1 MDQIKFKNA
10 RAAVCC
16 GALFVTACTI
26 FCCVFGIIMTYFFE
40 NARDFTMV
48 YIVGASIIAGVW
60 AIAGLIILLQTT
72 VIVTENE
79 IKLCRGKKI
88 KWSVSKDEISECIYN
103 RVHWYDLLMPSSA
116 INAFQLCFKFKNGVI
131 SRKKI
136 CSLSLKQVNIIR
148 DNYSYPIRNINSVW
162 EE

>member
-1 MDQIKFKNA
+1 MEQIKFRNA
-10 RAAVCC
+10 RGAVCF
-16 GALFVTACTI
+16 GAYFITAGTV

-40 NARDFTMV
+40 NAREFTVV
-48 YIVGASIIAGVW
+48 YIVGASVIAGTW

-88 KWSVSKDEISECIYN
+88 KWSISKDEILECIYN
-103 RVHWYDLLMPSSA
+103 QIHWYDILVPISA
-116 INAFQLCFKFKNGVI
+116 INAFQLCFKLKNGVV
-131 SRKKI
+131 SRKKV
-136 CSLSLKQVNIIR
+136 CSLSFKQVNIIR
-148 DNYSYPIRNINSVW
+148 DKFNYPVRNIDTVY